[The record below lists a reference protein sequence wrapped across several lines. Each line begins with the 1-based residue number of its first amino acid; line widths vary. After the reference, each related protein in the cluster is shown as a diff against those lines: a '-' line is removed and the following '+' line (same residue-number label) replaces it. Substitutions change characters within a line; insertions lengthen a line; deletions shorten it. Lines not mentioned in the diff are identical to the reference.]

1 MQRELLSLWDASW
14 IPIVKKEEDLRL
26 KKWETNLLYIGV
38 DPVASCKLGKKS
50 LNSFYKGHSW
60 HLVAK
65 AGVDRVEKSLSTKIT
80 SAFFL
85 IYIRMCL
92 LQDLHDLRISSLYFI
107 VNYIQVLCNFA
118 EDRFA

>member
-1 MQRELLSLWDASW
+1 MQRELLSLLEASW

-65 AGVDRVEKSLSTKIT
+65 TGVDRFEKSLYTKIT
-80 SAFFL
+80 GAFFS
-85 IYIRMCL
+85 
-92 LQDLHDLRISSLYFI
+92 DLYSNVFTSRSTRFENFKFVLYCKLYSSSL
-107 VNYIQVLCNFA
+107 
-118 EDRFA
+118 